1 MIPKIPPHSI
11 EAEQGVL
18 GSILLD
24 KDGIIQ
30 ISSLVAPEDFYD
42 GKNAVIYEVML
53 DLFLKNRP
61 IDLLTVREYLDDRKK
76 LEEVGGNQYLVA
88 LTNSIFTSSNI
99 YQYGQIVKT
108 KSVLRKL
115 IKAGSDILMY

>member
-1 MIPKIPPHSI
+1 MLPKILPHSV

-30 ISSLVAPEDFYD
+30 ISSLITPADFYD
-42 GKNAVIYEVML
+42 GKNALVFEVML

-61 IDLLTVREYLDDRKK
+61 IDLLTVREKLDDRKK
-76 LEEVGGNQYLVA
+76 LEEVGGNA
-88 LTNSIFTSSNI
+88 
-99 YQYGQIVKT
+99 
-108 KSVLRKL
+108 
-115 IKAGSDILMY
+115 

>member
-61 IDLLTVREYLDDRKK
+61 IDLLTVREHLDDRKK